1 MYFSDTLSQPRFDAV
16 ADEKGDE
23 NMISYGPLFQ
33 TMKDKGVTTYRL
45 VMQHNISRSLLNRLK
60 HNKPISTV
68 TLEDL
73 CRILHCR
80 VQDVIEYIPE
90 STELPWCQDSEKSK

>member
-1 MYFSDTLSQPRFDAV
+1 
-16 ADEKGDE
+16 
-23 NMISYGPLFQ
+23 MISYGPLFQ
-33 TMKDKGVTTYRL
+33 TMRNRGVTTYRL

-80 VQDVIEYIPE
+80 VQDVLEYIPDPHP
-90 STELPWCQDSEKSK
+90 LSEYKEGEK